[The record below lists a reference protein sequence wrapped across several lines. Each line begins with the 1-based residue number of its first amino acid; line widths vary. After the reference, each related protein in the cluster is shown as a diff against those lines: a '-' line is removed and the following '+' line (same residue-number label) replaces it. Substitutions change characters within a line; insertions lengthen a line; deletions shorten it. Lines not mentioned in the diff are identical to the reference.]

1 MLLLSVGQIELYM
14 ASDHVRNIIEM
25 LKRNTMFES
34 EVTVVELFDATY
46 CYEYS
51 NYISLTLQAL
61 VSFVNLE
68 MPHVNVRFVLPVLRD

>member
-1 MLLLSVGQIELYM
+1 
-14 ASDHVRNIIEM
+14 
-25 LKRNTMFES
+25 MFES

-68 MPHVNVRFVLPVLRD
+68 MPHVNVRAVRPSCQSSCDLRCPRAGFEQDRLDEGVR